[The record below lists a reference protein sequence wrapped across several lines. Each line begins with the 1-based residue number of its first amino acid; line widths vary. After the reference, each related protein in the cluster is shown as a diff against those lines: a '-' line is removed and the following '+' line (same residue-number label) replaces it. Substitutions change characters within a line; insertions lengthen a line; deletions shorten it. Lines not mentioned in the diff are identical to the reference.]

1 MAILKLFSSI
11 YNDIQFSGR
20 WWNITSTFFELGDED
35 EWSDIKMLL
44 ACFSQLKS
52 LHLVVVA
59 DTDEDPK
66 EIAAGTDEDP
76 VKTLDQSLDRL
87 SFQIM
92 SKNSFDLVKKILK
105 CWRAVKNL
113 SIVCDVFQICA
124 ISCSSPT
131 Q

>member
-20 WWNITSTFFELGDED
+20 WWNITSTFFEFGDED